1 MPVGMKNNSQ
11 RRSIRDLLVTLAFL
25 SVTLTGC
32 CPGGA
37 CPKQMLG
44 AASMG
49 SCPNASP
56 SALFGAL
63 AGALPGCPNG
73 SCPNS

>member
-1 MPVGMKNNSQ
+1 MKTQNKK
-11 RRSIRDLLVTLAFL
+11 RSIRDLLVVLAFL

-44 AASMG
+44 AATMSNN
-49 SCPNASP
+49 CPNASMA
-56 SALFGAL
+56 ALSGAM